1 MLAPLIERASS
12 LTGRRY
18 GEDPE
23 GDVGLRVVADH
34 ARTMAFMISDG
45 VFPSNEDRGYVLRRV
60 IRRAALRANLLGAPR
75 PVSYSMVEAV
85 VQVMG
90 DAYPDLVRNADF
102 VADVAGREEERFLAN
117 LRSGMSLLESELAGD
132 VLSGEAAFKLHD
144 THGFPIELTREI
156 VAGREATVDEA
167 GFAAAMERQREQSR
181 EATRARTVGGQPDL
195 AGYREVLEQF
205 GPTKFIGYETLG
217 GSARV
222 LSVLEAPNGVEI
234 FLDRTPFYAEAGGQV
249 GDAGIIF
256 TESGRARVTDTTA
269 PLPGLH
275 RHTAVVEGSITA
287 GQEASATVDAERRA
301 AIRRNHTGTHLLHW
315 ALREVLGQ
323 HVKQHG
329 SLVAPDRLRFD
340 FSHYAQVNRDEL
352 DRVEDLVN
360 TQILADSLVMTEEL
374 PRKEAEA
381 KGAIAFF
388 GEKYGEVV
396 RVVHAGDHSVELCGG
411 THVERLGM
419 IGPLEIVSESSIG
432 SNLRRVE
439 ALTGTAT
446 LVRLRSNEA
455 KLVHAASL
463 LKVAPEDLASAIE
476 RRLAEL
482 KAVQDEL
489 RSARQGRLAEDAT
502 ALAAAGAI
510 VVARRDGLAPDALR
524 ELAATTLAREGVQAV
539 VLGGTPGDGKVS
551 IVAAVEKG
559 FAVPAPELVAGAARI
574 VGGGGG
580 GRNPEIAMAGG
591 RDASRLDEALEWV
604 RARLF

>member
-1 MLAPLIERASS
+1 
-12 LTGRRY
+12 
-18 GEDPE
+18 
-23 GDVGLRVVADH
+23 
-34 ARTMAFMISDG
+34 
-45 VFPSNEDRGYVLRRV
+45 
-60 IRRAALRANLLGAPR
+60 
-75 PVSYSMVEAV
+75 
-85 VQVMG
+85 
-90 DAYPDLVRNADF
+90 
-102 VADVAGREEERFLAN
+102 
-117 LRSGMSLLESELAGD
+117 
-132 VLSGEAAFKLHD
+132 
-144 THGFPIELTREI
+144 
-156 VAGREATVDEA
+156 
-167 GFAAAMERQREQSR
+167 
-181 EATRARTVGGQPDL
+181 
-195 AGYREVLEQF
+195 
-205 GPTKFIGYETLG
+205 
-217 GSARV
+217 
-222 LSVLEAPNGVEI
+222 
-234 FLDRTPFYAEAGGQV
+234 
-249 GDAGIIF
+249 
-256 TESGRARVTDTTA
+256 VTDTTA

-340 FSHYAQVNRDEL
+340 FSHYAQVSRDEL

-524 ELAATTLAREGVQAV
+524 ELAATTLAREAVRAV

-559 FAVPAPELVAGAARI
+559 FPEPAPELVAGAARI